1 MATLSTLTR
10 SMPTGLQRT
19 ATGWHHKATG
29 LHLTVRKG
37 LHPQCTWHHK
47 ATGLHHKATGLQRT
61 ATGWHHIAILAQ
73 GHRYRLHQVL
83 ESHIATTEKAAE
95 VGPEVKNHGE
105 KAAEVGPALSQES
118 RSRGGTQKIATTGRT
133 KTNPGPNE
141 VPFGECQAIRALQKN
156 DYS

>member
-1 MATLSTLTR
+1 MQIQ
-10 SMPTGLQRT
+10 MQM
-19 ATGWHHKATG
+19 
-29 LHLTVRKG
+29 
-37 LHPQCTWHHK
+37 QCKTNTIQYK
-47 ATGLHHKATGLQRT
+47 YKYKYNTIQYKYSYHKATGLQRT

-95 VGPEVKNHGE
+95 IGPEVKNHGE

-118 RSRGGTQKIATTGRT
+118 RSRGGTQKIATTGRP
-133 KTNPGPNE
+133 KTNPEPNE